1 MESTTES
8 VSTQHAVRDR
18 VAQWKKNGETVAL
31 VPTMGFLHNGH
42 LSLVKHALELCDR
55 VVVTIYV
62 NPTQFGAGEDLETYP
77 RDLKGDTEKLAGLG
91 TDLIYFPTTEEL
103 YPRGAETVVEVT
115 QLPTFLCGKSRPEHF
130 RGVTTICAKLFH
142 IVTPDVAVF
151 GEKDFQQVQIIR
163 KMVRDLCMNL
173 TIDTVPTGREPDG
186 LALSSRNT
194 YLSTDERK
202 RACILYRSLVRA
214 QEAVRGGEKDA
225 TLLRNTL
232 ITSIETAGGII
243 DYVEIVNENTL
254 ENVGEIGSNSRAILA
269 VQFGP
274 ARLIDNAPLHRVPT
288 LEN

>member
-1 MESTTES
+1 MQLSTES
-8 VSTQHAVRDR
+8 VATQEAVRDR
-18 VAQWKKNGETVAL
+18 VAQWKKKGETVAL

-42 LSLVKHALELCDR
+42 LSLVKHAIGVCDR
-55 VVVTIYV
+55 VVVSIYV
-62 NPTQFGAGEDLETYP
+62 NPTQFAPGEDLQTYP
-77 RDLKGDTEKLAGLG
+77 QDLEGDTKKLAELG

-103 YPRGAETVVEVT
+103 YPTGSETFVEAT
-115 QLPTFLCGKSRPEHF
+115 QLSKFLCGKSRPEHF

-163 KMVRDLCMNL
+163 KMVRDLCMNV
-173 TIDTVPTGREPDG
+173 TIDTQATGREPDG

-194 YLSTDERK
+194 YLSIDERK

-225 TLLRNTL
+225 TLLRSTL
-232 ITSIETAGGII
+232 IASIESAGGII

-254 ENVGEIGSNSRAILA
+254 ENVREIGPNTRAILA

-274 ARLIDNAPLHRVPT
+274 ARLIDNAPLHRDPT
-288 LEN
+288 SES